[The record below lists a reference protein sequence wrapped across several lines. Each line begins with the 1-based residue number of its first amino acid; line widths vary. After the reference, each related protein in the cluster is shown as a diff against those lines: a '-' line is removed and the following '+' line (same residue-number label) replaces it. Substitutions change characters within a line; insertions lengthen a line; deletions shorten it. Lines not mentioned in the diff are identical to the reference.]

1 MLSATSCTVADGTEP
16 TFIDVM
22 KKGEQLSAADVVQR
36 FPGTDVVSSYLA
48 TAARRQTLPPDG
60 LVVRSLWW
68 QPALKAMLLVLAG
81 QVELLEDPRPLQIW
95 AELVR
100 TVIVALQRRGESDGV
115 ANFLYQL
122 LALDTAAAEWQQVLK
137 LT

>member
-1 MLSATSCTVADGTEP
+1 M
-16 TFIDVM
+16 F
-22 KKGEQLSAADVVQR
+22 AAQE
-36 FPGTDVVSSYLA
+36 
-48 TAARRQTLPPDG
+48 
-60 LVVRSLWW
+60 
-68 QPALKAMLLVLAG
+68 
-81 QVELLEDPRPLQIW
+81 ELLEDPKPLQLW

-100 TVIVALQRRGESDGV
+100 TIIVALQRRGESDGV

>member
-1 MLSATSCTVADGTEP
+1 MYFQE
-16 TFIDVM
+16 
-22 KKGEQLSAADVVQR
+22 
-36 FPGTDVVSSYLA
+36 
-48 TAARRQTLPPDG
+48 
-60 LVVRSLWW
+60 
-68 QPALKAMLLVLAG
+68 
-81 QVELLEDPRPLQIW
+81 ELLKDPKPLQLW

-122 LALDTAAAEWQQVLK
+122 LALDTAAAEWQVLK